1 MAARRKRARRGDTA
15 LSWLLTGLSGLG
27 LTVGG
32 FGAGVLIGIV
42 TEEPSVLTGY
52 WLGRSERVTLHTP
65 PAAAGRVAPPADRDR
80 AAKRTQGKEAPAS
93 RAKPATN
100 PTRGLLPAVAAA
112 PVGYA
117 VQVGS
122 FSSSEAARM
131 MQTRLEGRGYESFV
145 SLRRDDDGRRWRVRV
160 GPFGARDRADHTA
173 SRLQRGEGL
182 ATWVV
187 TLGERG
193 D

>member
-1 MAARRKRARRGDTA
+1 MAARRRRARRGDTA
-15 LSWLLTGLSGLG
+15 FSWLLTGLSGLG

-52 WLGRSERVTLHTP
+52 WLGRSERVALRTP
-65 PAAAGRVAPPADRDR
+65 PAGAERVAPPVNRAR
-80 AAKRTQGKEAPAS
+80 AAKRTQDKDAPAS
-93 RAKPATN
+93 RAKPAATSVW
-100 PTRGLLPAVAAA
+100 GLLPAVAAP

-122 FSSSEAARM
+122 FSSSEAAQM
-131 MQTRLEGRGYESFV
+131 MQTRLAGRGYETFV
-145 SLRRDDDGRRWRVRV
+145 SVGRDEDGRRWRVRV

-173 SRLQRGEGL
+173 SRLQHGEGL

-187 TLGERG
+187 PLGERG

>member
-1 MAARRKRARRGDTA
+1 VAARRKKARRGDTA

-27 LTVGG
+27 LTLGG
-32 FGAGVLIGIV
+32 FGAGVLIGVI
-42 TEEPSVLTGY
+42 TEEPSILTGY
-52 WLGRSERVTLHTP
+52 WLGRSERVALQATP
-65 PAAAGRVAPPADRDR
+65 PAAERVVSAGDRKPIGKPTPERGSPAGRPEPVA
-80 AAKRTQGKEAPAS
+80 T
-93 RAKPATN
+93 

-112 PVGYA
+112 PAGYA

-122 FSSSEAARM
+122 FSSSEAAGAM
-131 MQTRLEGRGYESFV
+131 TVQLEGRGYDSFV
-145 SLRRDDDGRRWRVRV
+145 SVGRDDGGRRWRVRV
-160 GPFGARDRADHTA
+160 GPFKARDRADRAA

-187 TLGERG
+187 TLGGRE